1 MDNFKHWYNV
11 ANNTIQYNT
20 MSIFRNH
27 RNDESDCSAVLEVEP
42 ENIKALIRRAQAFEG
57 VERYRFALQDCK
69 SVLQMPYE
77 KVGKANFDLCNM
89 MQHRLNR
96 TVQQL
101 KQMG

>member
-1 MDNFKHWYNV
+1 LDHY
-11 ANNTIQYNT
+11 
-20 MSIFRNH
+20 
-27 RNDESDCSAVLEVEP
+27 NDEIIDCSAVLEVEP

-77 KVGKANFDLCNM
+77 KVGKSNFDLCNM

-101 KQMG
+101 KKMG